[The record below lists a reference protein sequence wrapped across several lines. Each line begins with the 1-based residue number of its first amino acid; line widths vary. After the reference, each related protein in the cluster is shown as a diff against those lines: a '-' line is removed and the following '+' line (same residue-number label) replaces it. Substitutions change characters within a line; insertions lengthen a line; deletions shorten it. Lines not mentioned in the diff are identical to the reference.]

1 MNSTLVFWGAIA
13 LLVVLALAFVLP
25 PLLRARTSSAQAGR
39 RGINIAVYRDQ
50 LREMS
55 VDRDNGLLTP
65 AQYEEAKVELESRLA
80 ADALEVEEDAP
91 AVRRGGRSL
100 GYGLAVLLPACAI
113 GFYLTIGN
121 PGAIDAVASQS
132 DAATAG
138 GHDLMKLIEQV
149 EAKAK
154 ADPNNAEAWTLLAKT
169 YAVVEH
175 WPEALAAYEKVM
187 AMRPDE
193 PSVMTGYAEVLAI
206 SKQRDLS
213 GKPMELVLKAL
224 EKDPDD
230 LKGLELAGIHNFQ
243 QRNFAQAAYYFKRLG
258 KLLPPEAPYAQD
270 IAEAEKE
277 ASRLAMAGLNGGMDN
292 LADAGKSTANSGV
305 TIKGVVD
312 VAPALKAQV
321 KPEDVVFLFARPG
334 EGGAPVAAIRATAG
348 KFPLEFELSDAM
360 AMTPENALSRFKE
373 VNLTARIAKS
383 GDVKGAPGDLEGML
397 AKVKVGATGVKL
409 VIDRVRQ

>member
-1 MNSTLVFWGAIA
+1 MNSSFAFWGAVA

-25 PLLRARTSSAQAGR
+25 PLLRTRVTSAQAGR

-80 ADALEVEEDAP
+80 ADALEVEEVAP

-132 DAATAG
+132 DAAAG
-138 GHDLMKLIEQV
+138 GHDVMKLIAQV
-149 EAKAK
+149 EEKAK

-175 WPEALAAYEKVM
+175 WPEALAAYEK
-187 AMRPDE
+187 ALALRPDE

-206 SKQRDLS
+206 AKQRDLS

-292 LADAGKSTANSGV
+292 LADAGKSAANPGA

-312 VAPALKAQV
+312 VAPALKAKV

-383 GDVKGAPGDLEGML
+383 GEVKGAPGDLEGSL

-409 VIDRVRQ
+409 VIDRVRD